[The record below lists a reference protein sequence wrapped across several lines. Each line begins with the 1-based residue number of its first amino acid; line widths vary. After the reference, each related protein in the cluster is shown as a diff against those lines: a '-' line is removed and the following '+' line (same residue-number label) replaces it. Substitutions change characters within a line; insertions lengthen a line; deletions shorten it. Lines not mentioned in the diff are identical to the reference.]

1 MAAGLSPDERTATAC
16 LLELLP
22 VAGMLAAMENKSLV
36 WIAAPLVLLS
46 GAGWAAV
53 QRYQLGALF
62 LFTRVMLVVAPFLLV
77 AIYKVGRCDESCTW
91 HQAFGG
97 VWPLWIAALFA
108 QPVLSALALVVH
120 ERRATLT

>member
-1 MAAGLSPDERTATAC
+1 MDAGLSPDERTAAAC
-16 LLELLP
+16 ALELLP
-22 VAGMLAAMENKSLV
+22 VAGMLAAMENKNLV
-36 WIAAPLVLLS
+36 WVAAPLVLLS
-46 GAGWAAV
+46 GAGWALV
-53 QRYQLGALF
+53 QRYQVGAVF
-62 LFTRVMLVVAPFLLV
+62 LFTRVILVVAPFLL
-77 AIYKVGRCDESCTW
+77 AGAYTVGRCDENCTW